1 MISGKMIAV
10 IKREYITRV
19 RTKGFI
25 IGTLLLP
32 FVFVLLIG
40 GIFIFSILFQPST
53 KDYYVVDH
61 SGRIYDQFT
70 AMLDDTL
77 SSGQPKYRFTE
88 HNVPPRELDSRI
100 SEFQELVIGKEID
113 GYLIIPENIVEER
126 EVRYSARSVS
136 NFEEQIEL
144 ARVLSQIVTNIRLER
159 KGLSPDEIRREMAMG
174 SVSLVSRQV
183 TTEGEIIKSSFASF
197 GLNYVLT
204 YLLLFGIIMYGIMVM
219 RSVIEEKSQRITE
232 TIVSSIRPVE
242 LMIGKIIGICS
253 LGLTQLAVVGLL
265 FIMAVAYGETLFV
278 KFGVTTPGILDI
290 IRQIQFPP
298 VLLMFL
304 LIFYFMGFIFYA
316 GLFAAVGAVVNT
328 EDEGQQFQLPIHLIL
343 VMGYIMMLTV
353 AQNPDTTMAFWIS
366 LVPFFTPIVMYARI
380 VVSDPVMP
388 SGAYL
393 SLFTMAAST
402 VLLMMLVAKIYRI
415 GILMYGK
422 KPSVKEIIKWIRYR

>member
-40 GIFIFSILFQPST
+40 GIFIFSILFQPLT

-77 SSGQPKYRFTE
+77 SSGQPKYQFTE